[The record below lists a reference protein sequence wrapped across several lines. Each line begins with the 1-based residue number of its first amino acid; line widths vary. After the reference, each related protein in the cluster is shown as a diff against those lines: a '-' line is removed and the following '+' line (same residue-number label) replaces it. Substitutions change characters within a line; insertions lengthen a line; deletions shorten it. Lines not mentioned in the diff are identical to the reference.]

1 MLSVSLFFCILQGQL
16 GVLQD
21 KIDHLER
28 LLAEN
33 NEIIA
38 NIRDSVINLRETV
51 KDGKMFPEG
60 NMSQGDLE
68 LLPPAPVLL
77 PIHSEDCMFAARTY
91 SKAADGVQVQKK
103 EVLRLG
109 GPIDCHGSMI
119 IFLLLGHTAQNLP
132 CQYLI

>member
-38 NIRDSVINLRETV
+38 NIRDSVINLKETV

-68 LLPPAPVLL
+68 LLPAAPVLL
-77 PIHSEDCMFAARTY
+77 PIHPEDCQFAARTY
-91 SKAADGVQVQKK
+91 SKAADVQVQKK
-103 EVLRLG
+103 MK
-109 GPIDCHGSMI
+109 C
-119 IFLLLGHTAQNLP
+119 
-132 CQYLI
+132 

>member
-1 MLSVSLFFCILQGQL
+1 MFLCFSVQGQL
-16 GVLQD
+16 GILQD

-60 NMSQGDLE
+60 SMSQGNGE
-68 LLPPAPVLL
+68 LLPPAPALL
-77 PIHSEDCMFAARTY
+77 PIHSEDCQFAARTY

-103 EVLRLG
+103 
-109 GPIDCHGSMI
+109 
-119 IFLLLGHTAQNLP
+119 
-132 CQYLI
+132 